1 MLNRAILMGRLTRD
15 PELRTTPSGVSVASF
30 SLAVDRGY
38 AKQGE
43 ERQTDFINIVAWRA
57 TAEFVGRYFTK
68 GMMMIV
74 EGRIQSRSWDDQNGN
89 KRYATEV
96 VADNIQFGETKKA
109 AAQHTGA
116 DMPAAPAAPAQ
127 QDDGFGDVAGFS
139 IASDDDDLPF

>member
-1 MLNRAILMGRLTRD
+1 MLNRSILMGRLTRD

-30 SLAVDRGY
+30 TLAVDRGY
-38 AKQGE
+38 AKAGE

-74 EGRIQSRSWDDQNGN
+74 EGRIQSRSWEDQNGN

-96 VADNIQFGETKKA
+96 VADNIQFGESKKA
-109 AAQHTGA
+109 AAQHSGA
-116 DMPAAPAAPAQ
+116 DMPAAPRGACTAA
-127 QDDGFGDVAGFS
+127 GRRFWRCCRIFHCVG
-139 IASDDDDLPF
+139 